1 MEGADGWSVSQ
12 RGELT
17 EEEIYK
23 IHVYLLREEEEDKVI
38 HMGTERTN
46 NGHLQS
52 EKQDCL

>member
-52 EKQDCL
+52 EKQDSL